1 MSLDDQHKVAEL
13 VQDFVKF
20 MMFEFKYY
28 LEVVDIFSDMQPP
41 LFYFKKE
48 DEPFYMR
55 KHDFE

>member
-1 MSLDDQHKVAEL
+1 MAEL